1 MDISRVRV
9 KVFDQMSEMIQ
20 HKIIKNRRFLDD
32 EQLMQSEQMEVVEEV
47 FNANVREEELK
58 ELSSHFSGILCNDH
72 PTHLAIWGKTG
83 TGKTLTCQFFLK
95 LLSEKCFQEK
105 IPLIYKHLDLS
116 TPRPCFRAL
125 NDLAC
130 LLSASRKYTKGI
142 STEEMM
148 YRIEESLA
156 GFNGYFVLFVDECN
170 HVVNDTNHIFM
181 TFLIRRLAQQIPAKL
196 ILIFASNQLSWPDN
210 LQQRLK
216 SFLKLNEIY
225 FKPYNAVDLQH
236 ILHIRVDKA
245 LNHGSTE
252 SGVIEKIAAMS
263 SQEHGDA
270 RKAVMLLAKSA
281 YLAEKA
287 KSKITLDLVDKAIDD
302 LETDRYLKLLRSA
315 PRQMQA
321 AMTGVIKTVKQSK
334 KEKVTTRECFDVY
347 RSLCSQIG
355 LRPLS
360 QRTFGSVIA
369 EMDIQLLIRSDVISK
384 GRYGRSREISLDL
397 STETVD
403 KIYNTMLMILNYE
416 SKT

>member
-1 MDISRVRV
+1 MDIGSVRSN
-9 KVFDQMSEMIQ
+9 VFDQMSRMIRY
-20 HKIIKNRRFLDD
+20 KVIKNRRFLDD
-32 EQLMQSEQMEVVEEV
+32 EQLMQAEQMKVVEEV

-58 ELSSHFSGILCNDH
+58 ELSCHFSGILCNDH
-72 PTHLAIWGKTG
+72 PTHLAIWGKPG

-105 IPLIYKHLDLS
+105 IPLIYKHLNLS
-116 TPRPCFRAL
+116 TPRPCFQAL

-148 YRIEESLA
+148 SRIEQSLA
-156 GFNGYFVLFVDECN
+156 DFNGYFVLFVDECN
-170 HVVNDTNHIFM
+170 HIVNDTNNIFM

-210 LQQRLK
+210 LEQRLK

-225 FKPYNAVDLQH
+225 FKPYNATDLQH
-236 ILHIRVDKA
+236 ILHIRVEKA
-245 LNHGSTE
+245 LNRDSIE

-263 SQEHGDA
+263 SLEHGDA

-281 YLAEKA
+281 YLAEKE
-287 KSKITLDLVDKAIDD
+287 KSKITLDLVDSAIDD

-334 KEKVTTRECFDVY
+334 KEKVRTRECFDNY
-347 RSLCSQIG
+347 RNLCRQIG
-355 LRPLS
+355 MRPLS
-360 QRTFGSVIA
+360 QRTFGSVIT
-369 EMDIQLLIRSDVISK
+369 EMDIQMLIRSDVISK
-384 GRYGRSREISLDL
+384 GRYGRSREITLDL
-397 STETVD
+397 PTDTIN
-403 KIYNTMLMILNYE
+403 KIYSTMIMILNYE
-416 SKT
+416 SNV